1 MARKSRSKQRGKGVG
16 TRSGTGGGSSNSGGN
31 SRGSGTGGGARGSTG
46 GGQKGGSGKG
56 STSSGK
62 GKTTNTGPRG
72 RSGAGTG
79 GGQTSSKGPTRRQQ
93 AAQDR
98 KKALAAQSY
107 KGNQAFGSGNLPSNY
122 KATEAKAFKE
132 AAEFKQKQAARNA
145 QLGINLKNFDAKSY
159 LARYKDLSDAFG
171 TDEAAA
177 RQHYKT
183 YGFNENRDISQFTA
197 PSPQTT
203 VPSGSFGISEE
214 GKAQAEANRDSYAR
228 NNDPVGYIA
237 RNVNPL
243 SIAGAVAQDAASLNQ
258 RYNQDITG
266 RQYSEEGK
274 TALSEGPRESTL
286 KGDVRDAINSVK
298 ISSNI
303 KNAQPSGNE
312 SVRDAR
318 LNAFAGSNPQDVAN
332 IAQKA
337 LGIAENSQ
345 IVNTLGQAYG
355 LPSNF
360 QSQIQDSREG
370 LQNNYLNTIR
380 IGDPVST
387 RAALSDFA
395 ANIGRDPDI
404 GLIGRGAYQASEGT
418 GNLGDRIVG
427 AFQDGTGVN
436 AQGMSIAASP
446 SIQGLNRDERGIM
459 GSLYNYFGSN
469 MARDVA
475 MENYT
480 GDIHNLPQGEGFDAL
495 SFTQFAQNMASNA
508 TDPTSVTSVT
518 GGKLADTLGIGKGGP
533 TPGSL
538 IKGVTGINLGGG
550 DKASTTSTSTSTGTG
565 SSLTIGGGVDTG
577 TDTDTGG
584 DLTIGGG
591 DEDDGTTTTPKPP
604 ATLVPSTTTT
614 PGSGSSG
621 GSSGTP
627 DSGDVSGYTPG
638 TDGPGP
644 GSSIGGGSFTQT
656 LKGLRF
662 NDPAYRARL
671 RNRRRGL
678 RGFRGTFNRAPL
690 RNRMKIKS

>member
-16 TRSGTGGGSSNSGGN
+16 TRSGTGGGSSNRGGN
-31 SRGSGTGGGARGSTG
+31 SRGSGTGGGASGSSG
-46 GGQKGGSGKG
+46 GGQKGGKGK
-56 STSSGK
+56 TSSGK

-79 GGQTSSKGPTRRQQ
+79 GGQKSGKGLTRRQQ

-197 PSPQTT
+197 PSPKTT

-286 KGDVRDAINSVK
+286 KGDVRDAINSVT

-312 SVRDAR
+312 SLRDAR
-318 LNAFAGSNPQDVAN
+318 LNAFANSNSQDVAN

-370 LQNNYLNTIR
+370 FQKNYLDKIK

-395 ANIGRDPDI
+395 ANVGRDPDV
-404 GLIGRGAYQASEGT
+404 GLIGRGIYQASEGT
-418 GNLGDRIVG
+418 GNVGDRIVG

-446 SIQGLNRDERGIM
+446 SIQGLNRDEMGIM

-495 SFTQFAQNMASNA
+495 SLTQFAQNMASNA

-538 IKGVTGINLGGG
+538 IKGVTGLNLGGG
-550 DKASTTSTSTSTGTG
+550 NKAPTTGTG
-565 SSLTIGGGVDTG
+565 SSLTIEGGVDTD
-577 TDTDTGG
+577 TDTGTGG

-591 DEDDGTTTTPKPP
+591 DDDNTGTTPKPP

-638 TDGPGP
+638 TDSPGS
-644 GSSIGGGSFTQT
+644 GSSIGGGGSFTQT